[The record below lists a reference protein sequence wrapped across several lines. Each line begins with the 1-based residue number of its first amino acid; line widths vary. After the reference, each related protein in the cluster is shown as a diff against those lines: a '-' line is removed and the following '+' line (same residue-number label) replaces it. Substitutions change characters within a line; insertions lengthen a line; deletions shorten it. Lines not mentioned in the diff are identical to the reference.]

1 MRSLQNPVLDVAIGS
16 NFCCILD
23 ENRNVFALG
32 DNSAGQLGIGHVQES
47 RKPVLIEF
55 LKEKK
60 IRKIFAG
67 HDFTFALGEDKIS
80 SLLSNRVKRTKDSL
94 SSKCSPK
101 NNNYRDDRQSID
113 RYFREQYLGDENM
126 YTN

>member
-1 MRSLQNPVLDVAIGS
+1 MKALQNPVLDVAIGS

-23 ENRNVFALG
+23 RYGNVFALG
-32 DNSAGQLGIGHVQES
+32 DNSAGQLGIGQVQES

-67 HDFTFALGEDKIS
+67 HDFTFALGEDICLS
-80 SLLSNRVKRTKDSL
+80 TLLSSRIRK
-94 SSKCSPK
+94 SK
-101 NNNYRDDRQSID
+101 
-113 RYFREQYLGDENM
+113 E
-126 YTN
+126 YTNTKLHQPEPSHAKQNLDRKTTIKMEKLQEDDE

>member
-1 MRSLQNPVLDVAIGS
+1 VKSLQNPVMDVAIGS

-23 ENRNVFALG
+23 RYGNVYALG
-32 DNSAGQLGIGHVQES
+32 DNSAGQLGIGQVQES

-67 HDFTFALGEDKIS
+67 HDFTFALGEDITITS
-80 SLLSNRVKRTKDSL
+80 FL
-94 SSKCSPK
+94 SSRTRKSKEYINTKIYHTETNQQK
-101 NNNYRDDRQSID
+101 NNID
-113 RYFREQYLGDENM
+113 RYLKTNSEKLQEDDE
-126 YTN
+126 